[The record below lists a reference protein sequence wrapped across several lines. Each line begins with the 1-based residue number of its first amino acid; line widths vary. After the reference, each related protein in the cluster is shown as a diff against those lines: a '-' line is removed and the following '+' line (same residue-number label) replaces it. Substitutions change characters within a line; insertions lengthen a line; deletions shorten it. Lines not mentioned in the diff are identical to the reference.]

1 MLQFLKKL
9 QEKLFLKLSVQVL
22 GLKNKDKSAKI
33 KVQKNHQ
40 KIPYNVLLNH
50 YMLLLEMH

>member
-1 MLQFLKKL
+1 MLQFLEKL
-9 QEKLFLKLSVQVL
+9 QEKLFLKLSVQVM

-50 YMLLLEMH
+50 YMFLLVMH

>member
-1 MLQFLKKL
+1 MLQFLEKL
-9 QEKLFLKLSVQVL
+9 QEKLFLKLSVQVV
-22 GLKNKDKSAKI
+22 GLKNKDKSAKM

-40 KIPYNVLLNH
+40 KIPYNILLNC

>member
-1 MLQFLKKL
+1 VLQFLEKL
-9 QEKLFLKLSVQVL
+9 QEKLSLKLSVQVM

-50 YMLLLEMH
+50 YMFLLVMH